1 MNSPKLACPNLC
13 RDVIKLKSFALDY
26 GFNGIDWTLSPG
38 DLPRNLLDEERFVR
52 SMSRLAPLEIRYH
65 LFFPGHELGHI
76 DAPRARSAKHIF
88 YKALALIAKLSGRYA
103 TVHVGLGRDSM
114 EGISWERTIAG
125 LRDVAAKA
133 RQSGIRIC
141 LENLVR
147 GWTGRPNLYE
157 KLIRKTGCWGTLDTG
172 HAHVCAS
179 VTNQA
184 YDVEDFALPHPE
196 RILSAHIYHEET
208 MAGHIPPARSS
219 DLEDRL
225 LLLQGLPLCDWWVL
239 ELREEPALLQ
249 TLYCVREFLQEF
261 SSVPAKE
268 NATRSTPESS
278 QRMAVVSRE

>member
-1 MNSPKLACPNLC
+1 MNGPKLACPNLF
-13 RDVIKLKSFALDY
+13 RDVTKLKSFALDY
-26 GFNGIDWTLSPG
+26 GFDGIEWTLSPE
-38 DLPRNLLDEERFVR
+38 DLPRNLLDEKRFVN

-76 DAPRARSAKHIF
+76 DVERARSAKHLF
-88 YKALALIAKLSGRYA
+88 YNALALISKVPGRYA

-114 EGISWERTIAG
+114 EGISWELTIAG

-133 RQSGIRIC
+133 RQSGIWVC
-141 LENLVR
+141 LENIVR

-157 KLIRKTGCWGTLDTG
+157 KLIRETGCWGTLDTG
-172 HAHVCAS
+172 HAQVCAS

-184 YDVEDFALPHPE
+184 CDVKDFALPHPE

-208 MAGHIPPARSS
+208 MAGHIAPARSS

-225 LLLQGLPLCDWWVL
+225 LLLQRLPLCDWWVL

-249 TLYCVREFLQEF
+249 TLYCVREFLQECL
-261 SSVPAKE
+261 V
-268 NATRSTPESS
+268 RSCK
-278 QRMAVVSRE
+278 RERYRIHA